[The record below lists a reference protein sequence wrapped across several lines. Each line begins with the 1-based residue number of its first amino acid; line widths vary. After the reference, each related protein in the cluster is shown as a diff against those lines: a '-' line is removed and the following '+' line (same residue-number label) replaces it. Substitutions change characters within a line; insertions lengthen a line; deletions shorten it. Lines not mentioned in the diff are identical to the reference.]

1 MADDKIPFTSHL
13 EELRKRIII
22 CLIAVVAGFL
32 LSYNFA
38 ETIFALL
45 VQPLKEQLPAES
57 WLIFTGLTEAFVVYL
72 KLAFY
77 AGLILASP
85 VILWEVWCF
94 VAPGLYDHEKK
105 YVFPFVISASLL
117 FFTGVAFCYLVVFP
131 FSFKFFM
138 SYSTET
144 LKPLPAMKEYL
155 SFAFQILLAFGIIFE
170 LPVFILFLA
179 KLGLV
184 TERMLRQQRKFAIVI
199 IFIVA
204 AVLTPPDV
212 FSQCLMAAPLLLLYE
227 ISIIVARI
235 FGRKSAAED
244 AGSAKAEG

>member
-13 EELRKRIII
+13 EELRKRIIV

-38 ETIFALL
+38 EIIFELL

-138 SYSTET
+138 SYSTDT

-235 FGRKSAAED
+235 FGKKSAAAD

>member
-38 ETIFALL
+38 EIIFELL

-138 SYSTET
+138 SYSTDT

-212 FSQCLMAAPLLLLYE
+212 FSQCLMAAPLLILYE
-227 ISIIVARI
+227 ISIVVARV
-235 FGRKSAAED
+235 FGKKSAPLDGSGAQE
-244 AGSAKAEG
+244 AG

>member
-13 EELRKRIII
+13 EELRKRIIV

-38 ETIFALL
+38 EIIFELL

-138 SYSTET
+138 SYSTDT

-184 TERMLRQQRKFAIVI
+184 TERMLRRQRKFAIVI

-235 FGRKSAAED
+235 FGKKSAAAD

>member
-1 MADDKIPFTSHL
+1 MADEKIPFTSHL

-22 CLIAVVAGFL
+22 CIIAVAAGFL

-45 VQPLKEQLPAES
+45 VKPLKEQLPPNS
-57 WLIFTGLTEAFVVYL
+57 WLIFTGLAEAFVVYL
-72 KLAFY
+72 KLSFY

-105 YVFPFVISASLL
+105 YVFPFVISASVL
-117 FFTGVAFCYLVVFP
+117 FFAGVAFCYFVVFP
-131 FSFKFFM
+131 FSFRFFM
-138 SYSTET
+138 SYGNDT

-170 LPVFILFLA
+170 LPVFILFLS

-184 TERMLRQQRKFAIVI
+184 NDRMLRRQRKFAVVL

-212 FSQCLMAAPLLLLYE
+212 FSQFMMAVPLLALYE
-227 ISIIVARI
+227 ISVVVARI
-235 FGRKSAAED
+235 FGKKSAEGSKSEAQD
-244 AGSAKAEG
+244 AV

>member
-1 MADDKIPFTSHL
+1 MADEKIPFTSHL

-32 LSYNFA
+32 LSYGFA
-38 ETIFALL
+38 EDIFALL
-45 VQPLKEQLPAES
+45 VRPLQEQLPPES

-72 KLAFY
+72 KLAFF
-77 AGLILASP
+77 AGLIMASP

-105 YVFPFVISASLL
+105 YVFPFVISASIL
-117 FFTGVAFCYLVVFP
+117 FFAGVAFCYLIVFP

-138 SYSTET
+138 SYSTDT

-155 SFAFQILLAFGIIFE
+155 SFAFQLLLAFGIIFE
-170 LPVFILFLA
+170 LPVFILFLS
-179 KLGLV
+179 KLGIV
-184 TERMLRQQRKFAIVI
+184 TERMLRKQRKFAVVI

-212 FSQCLMAAPLLLLYE
+212 FSQCLMAVPLLVLYE
-227 ISIIVARI
+227 ISVLVARI
-235 FGRKSAAED
+235 FGRKSAEQD
-244 AGSAKAEG
+244 APEVKDAV

>member
-117 FFTGVAFCYLVVFP
+117 FFTGVSFCYLVVFP

-138 SYSTET
+138 SYSTDT

-235 FGRKSAAED
+235 FGRKSAAGD